1 MPLTVIKWGGSR
13 EVNDQKIRNSY
24 TVLVGKANEKTAYEI
39 YVSLKG
45 CSSGVGQAAFGYTVF
60 CHPLM
65 YD

>member
-1 MPLTVIKWGGSR
+1 
-13 EVNDQKIRNSY
+13 VNDQKIRNSY